1 MALTD
6 EIEHQW
12 YRSCRALVYAI
23 TSVYVLENACLLGL
37 SFVSSSE
44 NYGNC
49 YIRCLFIVCELRNFN
64 SHFLVVFAGLAGYCP
79 SW

>member
-1 MALTD
+1 MAYTD
-6 EIEHQW
+6 EISRRW
-12 YRSCRALVYAI
+12 YRLFCILIYAI
-23 TSVYVLENACLLGL
+23 TSVYVLENVCLLIL
-37 SFVSSSE
+37 SFVSSTE

-49 YIRCLFIVCELRNFN
+49 YFCFLFIVCELRNFN